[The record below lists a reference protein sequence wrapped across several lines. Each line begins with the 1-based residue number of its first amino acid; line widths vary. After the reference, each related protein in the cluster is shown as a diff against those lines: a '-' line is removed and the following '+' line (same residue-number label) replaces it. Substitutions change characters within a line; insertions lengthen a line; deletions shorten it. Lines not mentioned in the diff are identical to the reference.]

1 MLFCLL
7 VGSFA
12 AGPAHGFFFCMSG
25 RGGGGMRASSVGP
38 VGWPIGMPAP
48 AGFPIP
54 RPSAV
59 LLMSPVSRGY
69 ENAVRASQPELSRQN
84 QRRTNPWRPLGAD
97 RVQVPEPE
105 REY

>member
-1 MLFCLL
+1 MRSPP
-7 VGSFA
+7 V
-12 AGPAHGFFFCMSG
+12 GPA
-25 RGGGGMRASSVGP
+25 
-38 VGWPIGMPAP
+38 GWPIGMPAP

-59 LLMSPVSRGY
+59 LLMSPVSRDH
-69 ENAVRASQPELSRQN
+69 ENAVRASQPELSRQH
-84 QRRTNPWRPLGAD
+84 QRRTNPWRPLDAD